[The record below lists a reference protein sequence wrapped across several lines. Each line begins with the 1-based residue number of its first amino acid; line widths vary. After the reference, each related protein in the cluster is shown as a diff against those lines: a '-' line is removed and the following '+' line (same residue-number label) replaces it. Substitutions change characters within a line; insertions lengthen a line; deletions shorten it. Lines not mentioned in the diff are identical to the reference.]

1 MNDFAK
7 SQLIKYGWKE
17 GKGLGKHENGIAE
30 ALKTKLKLDKT
41 GVGHKDKDWHNW
53 WEIAFDKAANN
64 IKVDSQINEVSI
76 SVQKENTSDLSEDS
90 NKKQIQFQSSVKYPN
105 FLKTSTLLNGNLI
118 TENSN
123 VSKVEDATCIKHVS
137 LTDEE
142 LFKICGGRTAHKGAR
157 HGLTLSG
164 KLNRIAQQEKDLLN
178 ISAYRNNNIEKLEN
192 NNNKTESNEHEIDNN
207 NEIMSLPI
215 HSFTEELIV
224 PTISKIDRKKTK
236 KRINTLTRQLNILC
250 NVSDNNNDKD
260 MYNTDNGVPKKR
272 LKIEEKEKSKKCKRK
287 KERRGSV
294 SGDFESTQIEETDI
308 SFSVGKKLGK
318 KMKRKIQEQKNDY
331 FRSNSND
338 RIKHRKKKKKS
349 KKKNQDY
356 QYECTTDTWVDE
368 ELAGSK
374 AKKLKKSQNSDST
387 LSLLTKDEGIGTL
400 ECKFQTKLYCGQT
413 STQSNHTSDS
423 GEYISDVYFKNKIDR
438 LNAKIKKKKNL
449 KLLRKEE
456 RKLCEDLEAVHFST
470 EEFTKKESTKSKVDV
485 IENVITSIAFDKTK
499 FSKKMKKKSNKRKAL
514 ETL

>member
-1 MNDFAK
+1 M
-7 SQLIKYGWKE
+7 LIFVLYVNT

-53 WEIAFDKAANN
+53 WEIAYNKAANN
-64 IKVDSQINEVSI
+64 IKVDSQIDDVLI
-76 SVQKENTSDLSEDS
+76 SVQKENTNDLSEDS
-90 NKKQIQFQSSVKYPN
+90 NKKQVKFQPSAKYSN

-123 VSKVEDATCIKHVS
+123 VSKVEDAACITNVS

-142 LFKICGGRTAHKGAR
+142 LFQICGGRTAHKGAR

-164 KLNRIAQQEKDLLN
+164 KLNRIEKQEKDLLN
-178 ISAYRNNNIEKLEN
+178 ISTYRNSNIEKLET
-192 NNNKTESNEHEIDNN
+192 NNNKSESNEHEIDNN
-207 NEIMSLPI
+207 NEIVSLPI

-224 PTISKIDRKKTK
+224 PTISKIDRRKTK

-250 NVSDNNNDKD
+250 NVSDNNNEKD
-260 MYNTDNGVPKKR
+260 MHSTDNGVPKKR
-272 LKIEEKEKSKKCKRK
+272 IKIEEKEKSKKCKRK

-294 SGDFESTQIEETDI
+294 SGDFESIQLEETDALFPV
-308 SFSVGKKLGK
+308 SKKLGK
-318 KMKRKIQEQKNDY
+318 KMKRKMQEQKNDY
-331 FRSNSND
+331 IQSNFND
-338 RIKHRKKKKKS
+338 GVKRKKKKKKS

-356 QYECTTDTWVDE
+356 QYECITDTWDDE

-374 AKKLKKSQNSDST
+374 AKKLKKSRNSDST
-387 LSLLTKDEGIGTL
+387 LQLFAKDEDIDTL
-400 ECKFQTKLYCGQT
+400 ECKFQTKLHCDQI

-438 LNAKIKKKKNL
+438 LNAKIKKKKNS
-449 KLLRKEE
+449 KLLRKQEK
-456 RKLCEDLEAVHFST
+456 KLCEDLEAVHFST
-470 EEFTKKESTKSKVDV
+470 EEFTKKESTKNK
-485 IENVITSIAFDKTK
+485 IEATENVITTNIAFDKTK
-499 FSKKMKKKSNKRKAL
+499 SSKKMKKKCNKRKAL